1 MSVRVIRR
9 LSIFALL
16 GVLSAGPAPAADTS
30 PAAPPPEHPAIQP
43 QALAILKATSD
54 KLAGA
59 SALRF
64 TAVTIYEAPAS
75 NGQSLYY
82 STLSKVTM
90 QRPNKLRVITPGDGP
105 ASDFLY
111 DGKDML
117 AYAPSADL
125 VAVGPAPATV
135 DETIKAAE
143 DQAAIFFP
151 FAEVI
156 ASDPYAN
163 LAEGL
168 TTAFVVGQSHVI
180 GDTVTDIVAITNANV
195 QAEIWIGVDDGLP
208 RMIRASYVKDATHS
222 PYEIDFSDWQVNPT
236 LTADDFTSLP
246 AQKAPKMKFARPD
259 TPEPAAPSKPAP

>member
-1 MSVRVIRR
+1 MTFRTIRR
-9 LSIFALL
+9 LSLLATMGLFA
-16 GVLSAGPAPAADTS
+16 AGSTLAATS
-30 PAAPPPEHPAIQP
+30 PAAPPPPHPAIQP
-43 QALAILKATSD
+43 QALALLKATSD
-54 KLAGA
+54 KLAAA

-64 TAVTIYEAPAS
+64 TAVTTYEAPAR

-156 ASDPYAN
+156 ASDPYKN
-163 LAEGL
+163 MAEGL
-168 TTAFVVGQSHVI
+168 TTAYVVGQSHVV
-180 GDTVTDIVAITNANV
+180 GDTITDIVAITNENV

-208 RMIRASYVKDATHS
+208 RMIRASYVKDPTHS
-222 PYEIDFSDWQVNPT
+222 PYEISFSDWQVNPA
-236 LTADDFTSLP
+236 LTADDFTSLQ
-246 AQKAPKMKFARPD
+246 AQKAPRMKFGRPD
-259 TPEPAAPSKPAP
+259 TPATGAQ